1 MARVGGAVTV
11 TIPQGTLR
19 GRKAKTPSGRAYTAF
34 QAIPYAL
41 PPVGPLRFKSPE
53 PPEKWSGIRNATV
66 EPNVAPQMD
75 VFFGN
80 QYKGGEDCLYLNV
93 YTPKLPTGAS
103 AKLLPVMVW
112 IHGGAF
118 MMGSGNTDLYG
129 PEHLLE
135 HDIVLVTL
143 NYRVGVLGFLST
155 GDEVIPG
162 NVGLKDQVMA
172 LKWVK
177 SNIANFGGD
186 PQNVTIFGESAGA
199 MSCHLL
205 QISPAAKGLFHK
217 VICQSGVASL
227 ELVSAPIKDRTFRLA
242 QSLGFTGD
250 SSEELL
256 AFMRDQPVQ
265 KLVENVLNC
274 LTKESAAAA
283 VLSPAEIVSTL
294 ERPAVLDCPTD
305 NREVEDN
312 RPHGASDGH
321 SRIAAWAFPSRRAAA
336 RNGKCSSGCFHRNA
350 LPELTENKGA
360 MRELNT
366 NFQRLLPA
374 SIPVKREERI
384 TIARDIKRFY
394 FENQPLEDST
404 VEMYADLRGDLVF
417 VYPALVAARV
427 QSAVAGAQPVYF
439 YQFDVVTNLNM
450 LKKVFT
456 KEDIAGASHGDDI
469 PYLFSGEMFKDIP
482 KGPETVEGK
491 AIARMTRMWTNFAT
505 KGNPTP
511 DPEDPIL
518 SVTWTPVKKDNL
530 CYLNVT
536 KDGLSVEK
544 DLIKER
550 MDFWDK
556 LYRLRA

>member
-19 GRKAKTPSGRAYTAF
+19 GRKAKTPSGRPYTAF

-41 PPVGPLRFKSPE
+41 PPVGALRFKSPE
-53 PPEKWSGIRNATV
+53 PPEKWSGIRNATI
-66 EPNVAPQMD
+66 EPNVAPQID
-75 VFFGN
+75 SFFTN
-80 QYKGGEDCLYLNV
+80 QYKGDEDCLYLNV
-93 YTPKLPTGAS
+93 YTPKLPTGANT
-103 AKLLPVMVW
+103 KLIPVMVW
-112 IHGGAF
+112 IHGGGF
-118 MMGSGNTDLYG
+118 QLGSGNTYFYG

-135 HDIVLVTL
+135 HDVVLVTL

-162 NVGLKDQVMA
+162 NAGLKDQVMA

-186 PQNVTIFGESAGA
+186 PQNVTIFGESAGG
-199 MSCHLL
+199 MCCHLL

-227 ELVSAPIKDRTFRLA
+227 ELVSAPVKDRTFRLA

-256 AFMRDQPVQ
+256 AFMRGQPAQ
-265 KLVENVLNC
+265 KLVENALNC
-274 LTKESAAAA
+274 LTKEEKQRMQSLVPFAPTIEPDSVKDAIITR
-283 VLSPAEIVSTL
+283 SPIEILKSGMFNKV
-294 ERPAVLDCPTD
+294 PTILGVCS
-305 NREVEDN
+305 RE
-312 RPHGASDGH
+312 GIMFIG
-321 SRIAAWAFPSRRAAA
+321 
-336 RNGKCSSGCFHRNA
+336 
-350 LPELTENKGA
+350 ELTENKGT

-366 NFQRLLPA
+366 NFQRLLPTD
-374 SIPVKREERI
+374 IPVKREERI
-384 TIARDIKRFY
+384 IVARDIKRFY

-404 VEMYADLRGDLVF
+404 IEMYADLRGDIVF
-417 VYPALVAARV
+417 YYPALVAARV

-439 YQFDVVTNLNM
+439 YHFDVVTDLNM
-450 LKKVFT
+450 SKKILT
-456 KEDIAGASHGDDI
+456 KEDIAGASHGDDVG
-469 PYLFSGEMFKDIP
+469 YLFSGEMYKDVP

-491 AIARMTRMWTNFAT
+491 VIARMTRMWTNFAA

-511 DPEDPIL
+511 DPDDPML
-518 SVTWTPVKKDNL
+518 PVTWTPFKKDNRY
-530 CYLNVT
+530 YLNIT

-544 DLIKER
+544 DLHKER

-556 LYRLRA
+556 LYRQ

>member
-1 MARVGGAVTV
+1 MARVGAAVTV

-19 GRKAKTPSGRAYTAF
+19 GRKAKTPSGRPYSAF

-66 EPNVAPQMD
+66 DPNVAPQIN
-75 VFFGN
+75 VFLDN
-80 QYKGGEDCLYLNV
+80 QYQGDEDCLYLNV
-93 YTPKLPTGAS
+93 YTPKLPTTAN
-103 AKLLPVMVW
+103 AKLYPVMVW

-118 MMGSGNTDLYG
+118 TMGSGNSEFYG

-135 HDIVLVTL
+135 HDVVLVTI
-143 NYRVGVLGFLST
+143 NYRLGVLGFLST

-162 NVGLKDQVMA
+162 NAGLKDQVMA

-177 SNIANFGGD
+177 NNIANFGGD

-199 MSCHLL
+199 ISCHLL

-256 AFMRDQPVQ
+256 AFMRDQPAQ
-265 KLVENVLNC
+265 KLVENVLNG
-274 LTKESAAAA
+274 LTKEEKQRMQSLIPFPPTIEPDSVKDAIITQD
-283 VLSPAEIVSTL
+283 PMEILKSGKFNKV
-294 ERPAVLDCPTD
+294 PTIIGVCS
-305 NREVEDN
+305 REGIVFI
-312 RPHGASDGH
+312 R
-321 SRIAAWAFPSRRAAA
+321 
-336 RNGKCSSGCFHRNA
+336 
-350 LPELTENKGA
+350 ELTENKGA
-360 MRELNT
+360 MRELNA

-374 SIPVKREERI
+374 SIPIKREERI

-469 PYLFSGEMFKDIP
+469 PYFFSGEMFKDIP

-518 SVTWTPVKKDNL
+518 SVTWTPFKKDNL
-530 CYLNVT
+530 SYLNMT

>member
-19 GRKAKTPSGRAYTAF
+19 GRKAKTPSGRPYSAF

-53 PPEKWSGIRNATV
+53 PPEKWSGIRNATM
-66 EPNVAPQMD
+66 EPNVAPQID
-75 VFFGN
+75 SFFTN
-80 QYKGGEDCLYLNV
+80 QYKGDEDCLYLNV
-93 YTPKLPTGAS
+93 YTPKLPTGANT
-103 AKLLPVMVW
+103 KLIPVMVW

-118 MMGSGNTDLYG
+118 KLGSGNTDFYG

-135 HDIVLVTL
+135 HDVVLVTL

-162 NVGLKDQVMA
+162 NAGIKDQVMA

-186 PQNVTIFGESAGA
+186 PQNVTIFGESAGG
-199 MSCHLL
+199 MCCHLL

-256 AFMRDQPVQ
+256 AFMRDQPAQ
-265 KLVENVLNC
+265 RLVENTLNC
-274 LTKESAAAA
+274 LTKEEKQRMQSLVPFAPTIEPESVKDAIITQ
-283 VLSPAEIVSTL
+283 SPMEILKSGKFNKV
-294 ERPAVLDCPTD
+294 PTILGVCS
-305 NREVEDN
+305 RE
-312 RPHGASDGH
+312 GIMFIG
-321 SRIAAWAFPSRRAAA
+321 
-336 RNGKCSSGCFHRNA
+336 
-350 LPELTENKGA
+350 ELTENKGT

-374 SIPVKREERI
+374 DIPVKREERI
-384 TIARDIKRFY
+384 TVARDIKRFY

-404 VEMYADLRGDLVF
+404 VEMYADLRGDIVF
-417 VYPALVAARV
+417 NYPAFVAARV

-439 YQFDVVTNLNM
+439 YHFDVVTNLN
-450 LKKVFT
+450 LSKKILT
-456 KEDIAGASHGDDI
+456 KEHIAGASHGDDI
-469 PYLFSGEMFKDIP
+469 GYLFSGEMFKDVP

-491 AIARMTRMWTNFAT
+491 VIARMTRMWTNFAT

-518 SVTWTPVKKDNL
+518 SVTWTPFKKDNSY
-530 CYLNVT
+530 YLNIT

-544 DLIKER
+544 DLHKER

-556 LYRLRA
+556 LYRQ